1 MSKNVAVYVR
11 YSDELCS
18 PNSIEDQLYRCN
30 AYAEKEGWR
39 VVSVYSDREISGQ
52 TAGARPEFQR
62 MRADAAR
69 GRQFE
74 VVLAEAPDRLARRTA
89 DLTDL
94 RDVLAFNGVE
104 LYAVSLGL
112 ITPAYAAVMGMVA
125 EQYSRDL
132 GDKTKRGQQGA
143 TRRGRVAAGVAYGY
157 RAADAEGC
165 NRIISPREAEIV
177 VRIFEEFANGVA
189 PNVIAARLNA
199 EGVPGPR
206 DGWIGTTIRGDAT
219 RQTGILRNRIY
230 VGEIVYGR
238 TIFRKDPRSGKRLS
252 SVATA
257 PMVVTS
263 APALRIVSDSLW
275 RRVQDRFEANGR
287 KMARDESGQALNRV
301 YRAQYVLSGLLECSC
316 CGGAYA
322 IMGKNRYG
330 CSTRKNKGT
339 CDNKTTITRQALESR
354 VLAGIKR
361 GLLAPELVEGVV
373 ARVTEQLAARRATA
387 RSDDAGLRR
396 RHAEVTAR
404 ISRLLDQME
413 DGVGDASALRTRLK
427 ERDVEL
433 CAIEEK
439 LAQIAAEAPTVV
451 TLPNF
456 AQAYADQVRRL
467 ENVLRD
473 PAVVQRAHETLAR
486 MIDKIILTP
495 DDDAEHGMRIDIHG
509 QVAGILQ
516 LCASKGEGDVLADI
530 IGPTTQLSVVAGA
543 GFGLWRTRVLVG
555 GQQERRPDYEAA
567 SAACLQ
573 ASRRLAAREVQSAAP
588 KATSRTRA
596 VMAASSTA

>member
-1 MSKNVAVYVR
+1 M
-11 YSDELCS
+11 
-18 PNSIEDQLYRCN
+18 
-30 AYAEKEGWR
+30 
-39 VVSVYSDREISGQ
+39 
-52 TAGARPEFQR
+52 
-62 MRADAAR
+62 
-69 GRQFE
+69 
-74 VVLAEAPDRLARRTA
+74 
-89 DLTDL
+89 
-94 RDVLAFNGVE
+94 
-104 LYAVSLGL
+104 
-112 ITPAYAAVMGMVA
+112 
-125 EQYSRDL
+125 
-132 GDKTKRGQQGA
+132 
-143 TRRGRVAAGVAYGY
+143 
-157 RAADAEGC
+157 
-165 NRIISPREAEIV
+165 
-177 VRIFEEFANGVA
+177 
-189 PNVIAARLNA
+189 
-199 EGVPGPR
+199 PGPR

-238 TIFRKDPRSGKRLS
+238 TIFRKDPRSGKRLA

-263 APALRIVSDSLW
+263 APALRIVSDVLW

-301 YRAQYVLSGLLECSC
+301 HRAQYVLSGLLECSC

-361 GLLAPELVEGVV
+361 GLLAPELVEGFV

-427 ERDVEL
+427 ERDVER

-473 PAVVQRAHETLAR
+473 PAVVQRAHDTLAR

-530 IGPTTQLSVVAGA
+530 IGPATQLSVVAGA